1 MMMVITAIGGLII
14 ALKWHGDASNGIVAC
29 AALDNW
35 LLLLYCSL
43 LYCALLL
50 LYCEPYERVCAL
62 YNTAHCIVHT
72 VHYSLLYC
80 EDHCVR
86 HWCCSLEYALCALN
100 CAPNVGCVCCPLY
113 NIRNVLWSHFCP
125 LAGVLLCEQSHNQEG
140 HSYLHLVNLLLGF
153 AVFVPPCWSCLSLSF
168 TVCYLVGPV
177 CYCNYQHLATK
188 LFSTKTENAP
198 DWKLKQPVRTD

>member
-1 MMMVITAIGGLII
+1 MMRVITATGGLII

-80 EDHCVR
+80 EDHRVMLFSGICTVCIELCTECWMCVL
-86 HWCCSLEYALCALN
+86 ST
-100 CAPNVGCVCCPLY
+100 VF
-113 NIRNVLWSHFCP
+113 IRNVLWSHFCP

-140 HSYLHLVNLLLGF
+140 HSYLHLVNLLLDF

-188 LFSTKTENAP
+188 LFIKKTENAHRP
-198 DWKLKQPVRTD
+198 KT